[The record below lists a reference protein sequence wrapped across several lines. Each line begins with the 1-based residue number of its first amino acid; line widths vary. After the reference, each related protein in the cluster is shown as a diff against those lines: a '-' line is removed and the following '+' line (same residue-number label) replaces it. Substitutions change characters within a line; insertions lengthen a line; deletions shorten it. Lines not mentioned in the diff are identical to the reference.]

1 MVVENLL
8 SVVAMVE
15 NYFRFWRIL
24 FHFGFGGSGF
34 QNGGIGG
41 DGFDSIGRASGIAG
55 FGVRGRSRLG
65 GKNY

>member
-1 MVVENLL
+1 
-8 SVVAMVE
+8 MVE
-15 NYFRFWRIL
+15 SYFRFWRIW
-24 FHFGFGGSGF
+24 FHFRLGGSGF